1 MPTDTS
7 NEDSAESGRLSPI
20 ALGIGGLWIALPAV
34 QYIGAVRRTDAVV
47 ARQTP
52 EDALSR
58 LDLTP
63 WYIILL
69 GLTLVYVTLRI
80 LAGRSPE
87 RTLGGEP

>member
-1 MPTDTS
+1 MATDTS
-7 NEDSAESGRLSPI
+7 SEETAASVRLSPI
-20 ALGIGGLWIALPAV
+20 ATGLCALWVVMPAV
-34 QYIGAVRRTDAVV
+34 QYVGAVRRTDAVV

-52 EDALSR
+52 EDALSQ

-69 GLTLVYVTLRI
+69 GLTLVYVTLRL

-87 RTLGGEP
+87 RPLGGES

>member
-1 MPTDTS
+1 LPTDTS
-7 NEDSAESGRLSPI
+7 NEETADSGRLSPI
-20 ALGIGGLWIALPAV
+20 ATGLGALWIALPAV
-34 QYIGAVRRTDAVV
+34 QYVGAVRRTDAVV
-47 ARQTP
+47 ARLAP

-69 GLTLVYVTLRI
+69 GLTLVYVTLRL

-87 RTLGGEP
+87 RSLRGGL

>member
-1 MPTDTS
+1 MATDTS
-7 NEDSAESGRLSPI
+7 NEEIADSGRLSFV
-20 ALGIGGLWIALPAV
+20 ATGLGALWIALPAV

-69 GLTLVYVTLRI
+69 GLTLVYVILRL

-87 RTLGGEP
+87 RPLGGGL